1 MSNILINLLPHRE
14 AAKKRRRD
22 TFYASLG
29 LAALVGGL
37 LIGLGYLTLQNMIS
51 TQDTRNNYIQTKNK
65 ELDTQIKDIATLR
78 QEIESLRA
86 RQQAVEDLQADR
98 NVPVYL
104 FSELVGQMPEGVYLK
119 ELKQTGQSVALTGYA
134 QSQERVSDLLRNTAN
149 NSQWLEKPELGEI
162 KAANVTIGNTKEVKQ
177 LFEFAMKVGIKRPRD
192 KEVLL
197 VARLQRAL
205 PPKRFEVN
213 HGNT

>member
-119 ELKQTGQSVALTGYA
+119 ELKQTGQSVAITGYA

-177 LFEFAMKVGIKRPRD
+177 LFEFTMKVGIKRPRD
-192 KEVLL
+192 KE
-197 VARLQRAL
+197 AGA
-205 PPKRFEVN
+205 PGAPGSAPAAGNAPKKV
-213 HGNT
+213 

>member
-1 MSNILINLLPHRE
+1 MTILINLLPHRE

-22 TFYASLG
+22 VFYASLA
-29 LAALVGGL
+29 LAAIVGGL
-37 LIGLGYLTLQNMIS
+37 IIGLGYLTLQNMIS
-51 TQDTRNNYIQTKNK
+51 TQESRNVFIQNKNK
-65 ELDTQIKDIATLR
+65 ELDAQIKDIATLR

-104 FSELVGQMPEGVYLK
+104 FSELVSQMPEGVYLK
-119 ELKQTGQSVALTGYA
+119 ELKQSGQTVNLVGYA

-149 NSQWLEKPELGEI
+149 NSNWLEKPELAEI

-177 LFEFAMKVGIKRPRD
+177 LFEFSMRVGIKRPRD
-192 KEVLL
+192 KD
-197 VARLQRAL
+197 AAAANA
-205 PPKRFEVN
+205 PAAPASAPAAAPKKA
-213 HGNT
+213 

>member
-1 MSNILINLLPHRE
+1 MAAILINLLPHRE
-14 AAKKRRRD
+14 EAKKRRRD

-29 LAALVGGL
+29 LAALIGGL

-51 TQDTRNNYIQTKNK
+51 TQETRNNFIQTKNK

-104 FSELVGQMPEGVYLK
+104 FSELVSQMPEGVYLK
-119 ELKQTGQSVALTGYA
+119 ELKQNGQSVSLVGYA

-149 NSQWLEKPELGEI
+149 NSAWLEKPELSEI
-162 KAANVTIGNTKEVKQ
+162 KAANVTIGGSKEVKQ
-177 LFEFAMKVGIKRPRD
+177 LFEFTMKVGIKRPRD
-192 KEVLL
+192 KDAAVP
-197 VARLQRAL
+197 AA
-205 PPKRFEVN
+205 PGSAPAAGIAPKKA
-213 HGNT
+213 